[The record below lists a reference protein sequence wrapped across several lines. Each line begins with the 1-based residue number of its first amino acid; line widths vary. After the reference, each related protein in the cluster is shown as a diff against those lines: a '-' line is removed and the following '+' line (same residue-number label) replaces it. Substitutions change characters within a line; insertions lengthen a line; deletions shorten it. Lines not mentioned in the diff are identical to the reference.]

1 MALKNIPFSEVKVG
15 TEFYFDGGK
24 YFRLDPNDGDVSS
37 TDVVVLRPPE
47 HLGRFH
53 QPGYLTEFSP
63 TTEVQV
69 EYEKWELRKWEDVP
83 AGSLFRFREK
93 GEEVFLKTD
102 RELEAVFQTSKE
114 KVGFV
119 VVVNGMLQAEP
130 MREEVYA
137 LVD

>member
-24 YFRLDPNDGDVSS
+24 YFRLDPNDSDVSS

-47 HLGRFH
+47 GPGYL
-53 QPGYLTEFSP
+53 QSGYLTEFSP

-69 EYEKWELRKWEDVP
+69 EYEKWELRRWKDVP

-102 RELEAVFQTSKE
+102 LELEAVFQTSKQ

-119 VVVNGMLQAEP
+119 VVVSGMLQAEP